1 MTARLWLVFFAEPD
15 GPAWWARLLR
25 PGFRHVCAA
34 SWYAAEERWVYFNP
48 SRCGTSVQIF
58 TREAFP
64 PVLTALLDQS
74 SAVLRFASR
83 FERGNA
89 PALAFCVGEIKAL
102 LGIRCA
108 ALTPWQLYWALQD
121 LGAEP
126 VREKP
131 CVVDDREAAASSA
144 P

>member
-1 MTARLWLVFFAEPD
+1 MTERLWLVFFLEPD

-34 SWYAAEERWVYFNP
+34 SWYAAEERWLYFNP
-48 SRCGTSVQIF
+48 SRVGTSVQIF
-58 TREAFP
+58 TADAFP
-64 PVLTALLDQS
+64 PVLTALLEQS
-74 SAVLRFASR
+74 SAVVRIASR

-102 LGIRCA
+102 LGIRSGA
-108 ALTPWQLYWALQD
+108 MTPWQLYWALRD

-126 VREKP
+126 VESP
-131 CVVDDREAAASSA
+131 CVVAGGEAAAPSA
-144 P
+144 A

>member
-1 MTARLWLVFFAEPD
+1 MTERLWLVFFMEPD

-25 PGFRHVCAA
+25 PGFRHVAAA

-48 SRCGTSVQIF
+48 SRAGTSIQIF
-58 TREAFP
+58 TAEQFP

-74 SAVLRFASR
+74 TAVLRVASR

-89 PALAFCVGEIKAL
+89 PALAFCVGEVKAL
-102 LGIRCA
+102 LGLCSP
-108 ALTPWQLYWALQD
+108 ALTPFGLYRDLRA
-121 LGAEP
+121 LGAEV

-131 CVVDDREAAASSA
+131 CVVPEQGAAAPSA